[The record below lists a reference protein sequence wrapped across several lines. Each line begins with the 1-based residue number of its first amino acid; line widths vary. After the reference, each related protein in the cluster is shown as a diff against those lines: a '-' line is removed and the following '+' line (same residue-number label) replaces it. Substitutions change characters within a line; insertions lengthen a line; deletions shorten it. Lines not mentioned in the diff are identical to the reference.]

1 MQRSRATELRVGI
14 FVMVALLIGGTVAF
28 TLGDQRNLFSPKAT
42 YYAVFEDVGG
52 LRTGSPVHIGGV
64 NVGTVADVGFEKS
77 GKIRV
82 TLEIA
87 QSQKKLVRKGSLAT
101 LSNKGMLGDK
111 LITVTAGDGKPLEEG
126 SVIPTDKSAS
136 LSDYLDKAGRIL
148 SDAQAT
154 AENARRATEPF
165 SDPEFGQSVKRTV
178 SNVEA
183 VTRMAAEG
191 DGALQQLL
199 TDRETAKKVSSS
211 LENLQATS
219 RELNRTARSMRAI
232 GQEIERGDGTAHE
245 IIYGDEGTR
254 MVRNFAD
261 AAGEI
266 ASVLEQVRQGDGTL
280 HKLVYG
286 SQGDSLVANLTQ
298 VSEDLKAI
306 SGRIR
311 EGKGTIGALIKDPSV
326 YEDVKRLVGDLER
339 NEILRSLVRYS
350 IRRDEKVEA
359 TEVDRSEGGA
369 E

>member
-1 MQRSRATELRVGI
+1 
-14 FVMVALLIGGTVAF
+14 
-28 TLGDQRNLFSPKAT
+28 
-42 YYAVFEDVGG
+42 
-52 LRTGSPVHIGGV
+52 
-64 NVGTVADVGFEKS
+64 
-77 GKIRV
+77 
-82 TLEIA
+82 
-87 QSQKKLVRKGSLAT
+87 
-101 LSNKGMLGDK
+101 
-111 LITVTAGDGKPLEEG
+111 
-126 SVIPTDKSAS
+126 
-136 LSDYLDKAGRIL
+136 
-148 SDAQAT
+148 
-154 AENARRATEPF
+154 
-165 SDPEFGQSVKRTV
+165 
-178 SNVEA
+178 
-183 VTRMAAEG
+183 
-191 DGALQQLL
+191 
-199 TDRETAKKVSSS
+199 
-211 LENLQATS
+211 
-219 RELNRTARSMRAI
+219 MRAI